1 MKEKIKYVFYGIIM
15 GIANV
20 IPGVSGGTMAI
31 ILNFYD
37 RLMESITFNL
47 KIIKKNIGF
56 LIPLGIGLVIGILGL
71 SKVMNVLLSDY
82 PTQTYFAFIGIII
95 GSLPLIWSKA
105 KRSDKKIQ
113 ISSWIAFIVT
123 LGIMIGLAFFSSDK
137 DAAPIKYTS
146 FSIEACIMCFISMI
160 IGASTMI
167 IPGISGSMMLLIMGM
182 YGTIFGFVISN
193 LYIPLLIPTALGAFV
208 GLFGGAKLITIFL
221 NKYEQLTYMA
231 ILGLLIG
238 SMTELFKRCGILQA
252 DMMTVITSIIA
263 CVVMFVVVYLFS
275 LAEMK
280 RDKKEAQE

>member
-47 KIIKKNIGF
+47 KVIKKNISF
-56 LIPLGIGLVIGILGL
+56 LVPLGIGLVIGILGL
-71 SKVMNVLLSDY
+71 SKVMNILLSDY

-113 ISSWIAFIVT
+113 TSSWIALIIT
-123 LGIMIGLAFFSSDK
+123 LAIMISLAFFSSDK

-146 FSIEACIMCFISMI
+146 FSIEACIMCFISMT

-182 YGTIFGFVISN
+182 YGTIFGFVISY
-193 LYIPLLIPTALGAFV
+193 LYIPLLIPTALGAVV
-208 GLFGGAKLITIFL
+208 GLFGGAKLITILL

-231 ILGLLIG
+231 ILGLLVG
-238 SMTELFKRCGILQA
+238 SMAELFKRCGILQA
-252 DMMTVITSIIA
+252 DMLTVITSIIA
-263 CVVMFVVVYLFS
+263 GVVMFAIVYLFS

-280 RDKKEAQE
+280 RDKKEVQE

>member
-47 KIIKKNIGF
+47 KVIKKNISF
-56 LIPLGIGLVIGILGL
+56 LVPLGIGLVIGILGL
-71 SKVMNVLLSDY
+71 SKVMNILLSDY

-95 GSLPLIWSKA
+95 GSLPLIWSKV

-113 ISSWIAFIVT
+113 TSSWIALIIT
-123 LGIMIGLAFFSSDK
+123 LAIMISLAFFSSDK

-146 FSIEACIMCFISMI
+146 FSIEACIMCFISMT

-182 YGTIFGFVISN
+182 YGTVFGFVISD
-193 LYIPLLIPTALGAFV
+193 LYIPLLIPTALGAVV
-208 GLFGGAKLITIFL
+208 GLFGGAKLITILL

-231 ILGLLIG
+231 ILGLLVG
-238 SMTELFKRCGILQA
+238 SMAELFKRCGILQA
-252 DMMTVITSIIA
+252 DILTVITSIIA
-263 CVVMFVVVYLFS
+263 GVVMFAIVYLFS

-280 RDKKEAQE
+280 RDKKEVQE

>member
-208 GLFGGAKLITIFL
+208 GLFGGAKLITLFL

-238 SMTELFKRCGILQA
+238 SMAELFKRCGILQA

>member
-1 MKEKIKYVFYGIIM
+1 M

-47 KIIKKNIGF
+47 KVIKKNISF
-56 LIPLGIGLVIGILGL
+56 LVPLGIGLVIGILGL
-71 SKVMNVLLSDY
+71 SKVMNILLSDY

-113 ISSWIAFIVT
+113 TSSWIALIIT
-123 LGIMIGLAFFSSDK
+123 LAIMISLAFFSSDK

-146 FSIEACIMCFISMI
+146 FSIEACIMCFISMT

-182 YGTIFGFVISN
+182 YGTVFGFVISD
-193 LYIPLLIPTALGAFV
+193 LYIPLLIPTALGAVV
-208 GLFGGAKLITIFL
+208 GLFGGAKLITILL

-231 ILGLLIG
+231 ILGLLVG
-238 SMTELFKRCGILQA
+238 SMAELFKRCGILQA
-252 DMMTVITSIIA
+252 DILTVITSIIA
-263 CVVMFVVVYLFS
+263 GVVMFAIVYLFS

-280 RDKKEAQE
+280 RDKKEVQE

>member
-82 PTQTYFAFIGIII
+82 PTQTYFAFIGIIV

-193 LYIPLLIPTALGAFV
+193 LYIPLLIPTALGAVV
-208 GLFGGAKLITIFL
+208 GLFGGAKLITLFL

-238 SMTELFKRCGILQA
+238 SMAELFKRCGILQA

>member
-47 KIIKKNIGF
+47 KVIKKNISF
-56 LIPLGIGLVIGILGL
+56 LVPLGIGLVIGILGL

-113 ISSWIAFIVT
+113 ASSWIALIIT
-123 LGIMIGLAFFSSDK
+123 LAIMISLAFFSSDK

-146 FSIEACIMCFISMI
+146 FSIEACIMCFISMT

-182 YGTIFGFVISN
+182 YGTVFGFVISD
-193 LYIPLLIPTALGAFV
+193 LYIPLLIPTALGAVV
-208 GLFGGAKLITIFL
+208 GLFGGAKLITILL

-231 ILGLLIG
+231 ILGLLVG
-238 SMTELFKRCGILQA
+238 SMAELFKRCGILQA
-252 DMMTVITSIIA
+252 DMLTVITSIIA
-263 CVVMFVVVYLFS
+263 GVVMFAIVYLFS

-280 RDKKEAQE
+280 RDKKEVQE

>member
-82 PTQTYFAFIGIII
+82 PTQTYFAFIGIIV

-182 YGTIFGFVISN
+182 YGTIFGFVISD
-193 LYIPLLIPTALGAFV
+193 LYIPLLIPTALGAVV
-208 GLFGGAKLITIFL
+208 GLFGGAKLITLFL

-238 SMTELFKRCGILQA
+238 SMAELFKRCGILQA

>member
-47 KIIKKNIGF
+47 KVIKKNISF
-56 LIPLGIGLVIGILGL
+56 LVPLGIGLVIGILGL
-71 SKVMNVLLSDY
+71 SKVMNILLSDY

-113 ISSWIAFIVT
+113 TSSWIALIIT
-123 LGIMIGLAFFSSDK
+123 LAIMISLAFFSSDK

-146 FSIEACIMCFISMI
+146 FSIEACIMCFISMT

-182 YGTIFGFVISN
+182 YGTIFGFVISY
-193 LYIPLLIPTALGAFV
+193 LYIPLLIPTALGAVV
-208 GLFGGAKLITIFL
+208 GLFGGAKLITILL

-231 ILGLLIG
+231 ILGLLVG
-238 SMTELFKRCGILQA
+238 SMAELFKRCGILQA
-252 DMMTVITSIIA
+252 DI
-263 CVVMFVVVYLFS
+263 MFAIVYLFS

-280 RDKKEAQE
+280 RDKKEVQE